1 VDSRANF
8 RSRIVFHQNKEYL
21 LNLSNI
27 HLPRELEADDSAMAI
42 HCMLTA
48 RTAKIWPGGT
58 NEATVI
64 SMSDPLKQALVK
76 ARLKGQIRCGFEAI
90 RERLESEKKGIM
102 NIRRQSAAPYGN
114 RISRLI
120 LFSDDGAERLY
131 RHIEQLIQDHSPRV
145 LGCLLD
151 IDSSVLGHL
160 MTGKDMQIKV
170 LMAEHKEA
178 VSELLRAMMAGP
190 THPDL

>member
-1 VDSRANF
+1 M
-8 RSRIVFHQNKEYL
+8 
-21 LNLSNI
+21 NLSNI
-27 HLPRELEADDSAMAI
+27 RLPRELEVDDSATAI
-42 HCMLTA
+42 RRILSA

-58 NEATVI
+58 QEATVI

-90 RERLESEKKGIM
+90 RERLESEEKGIM
-102 NIRRQSAAPYGN
+102 NIRKQGAAPYGN

-131 RHIEQLIQDHSPRV
+131 RHIEQLMRDHSSRV
-145 LGCLLD
+145 LGCLLN

-160 MTGKDMQIKV
+160 MTGKDRQIKV

-178 VSELLRAMMAGP
+178 VSELLRAMMASP
-190 THPDL
+190 AHPDL